1 MKVKSTLTCFYHGR
15 RYRPGEVFELP
26 EGAKPS
32 ADMTVVDGDKP
43 EVKPAKAKA
52 EPKAL
57 SEVAKGLGKGSDDL
71 V

>member
-32 ADMTVVDGDKP
+32 PDMTVVDGDKP
-43 EVKPAKAKA
+43 EVKPAKAKPEA
-52 EPKAL
+52 KAL